1 MAYIGRTPTGSIL
14 TGADIADGSIST
26 AKLADT
32 AVSTA
37 KIADDA
43 VGNTKLNLASD
54 YAFTGTITGTPQDM
68 VLLSTVDASS
78 GTSEVVFNSTVVTST
93 YKHFYVIGHRIYSS
107 SNSVNFEFSM
117 SSDNGSSFTND
128 CKRGQVYRNLYSGS
142 SFGHEQSTT
151 NSGVAVIGGSIANSS
166 AGGSL
171 NLYING
177 SAYSTWKY
185 INYLFGFRHSGGEAY
200 ATNGTFEQQN
210 SNPYNYFKF
219 RTSSG
224 NIYGYYFLYGIKG

>member
-1 MAYIGRTPTGSIL
+1 MGYIGRTPTGSIL

-26 AKLADT
+26 AKIADT

-43 VGNTKLNLASD
+43 IGNTKLDLTAN

-78 GTSEVVFNSTVVTST
+78 GTSAVIFNSSVVTT
-93 YKHFYVIGHRIYSS
+93 AYKHFYIVGHRIYGS
-107 SNSVNFEFSM
+107 SNSVNFEFSL
-117 SSDNGSSFTND
+117 SDDNGSTFTND

-151 NSGVAVIGGSIANSS
+151 NNGKAVIGGSIADST

-171 NLYING
+171 NLWVNG

-210 SNPYNYFKF
+210 SSPYNYFKF
-219 RTSSG
+219 TLSSG